1 MGWDIVWRIN
11 KLIKVNLRFQIV
23 VTFIGVVLISLF
35 LSFLIT
41 RTIFVQ
47 EFTFRGSSKITI
59 DIATLIATT
68 NPDKADTVR
77 DILAKYDVES
87 MIIHGDTNPPFS
99 VSKEKV
105 AKLFQTN
112 SSDALILSK
121 RHHEDT
127 EVIVGVPNIDDT
139 GSALVLKLD
148 FLKLHNFIEHII
160 FFSLVLVLLIGSLLF
175 LLASLYIVEPL
186 KRLTKAA
193 KEMATGNLLFRLK
206 HKRKDEFGDLMDSF
220 NHMACELQKS
230 EKAREDFVSNVSHE
244 IQSPLTSIRGF
255 TKAIRD
261 DVIPPEHQKEY
272 LNIIYQE
279 SLRLSHLSENLLRLA
294 SLDSEYHPF
303 QPDVYKLD
311 EQLRQTI
318 LLLEPQ
324 WKEKDLKIS
333 LVLQPCEIKA
343 DKDLFE
349 QVWQNL
355 INNAIKYSDIG
366 GLIEVKLESTAQQ
379 IKVFIRDTGHGINEE
394 ELPFIFDRFYMVDK
408 ARRYSREGNGLGL
421 SIARKIVIL
430 HGSHIEVTSKE
441 GQGSTFVVSI
451 PRFGS

>member
-1 MGWDIVWRIN
+1 M
-11 KLIKVNLRFQIV
+11 
-23 VTFIGVVLISLF
+23 LF
-35 LSFLIT
+35 LLVFFFLFLIT

-47 EFTFRGSSKITI
+47 EFTFKGSSKFTI

-68 NPDKADTVR
+68 NPDKTDTVR
-77 DILAKYDVES
+77 DILAKYDVER
-87 MIIHGDTNPPFS
+87 IIIISEDAIPPFS

-279 SLRLSHLSENLLRLA
+279 SLRISHLSENLLRLA

-408 ARRYSREGNGLGL
+408 ARRYSSGREWTGAFNCKEN
-421 SIARKIVIL
+421 SN
-430 HGSHIEVTSKE
+430 TSW
-441 GQGSTFVVSI
+441 
-451 PRFGS
+451 